1 MATISNTPR
10 PGYVWDSADNVW
22 YPIGVGAHQHTN
34 AADTPAVIPYS
45 LATTKGDLLVAT
57 GSGTIVR
64 QGVGTN
70 GQVLT
75 ADSAQADGVVW
86 ATPSSGKVVQIIY
99 GSTATGVGSATT
111 TFADTNL
118 SATITP
124 TSSSNKILVMFNQN
138 GCHKYNANTRLQIRL
153 VRGSTTILNSESF
166 AGNNDGTGGNA
177 FGSASAVYLDS
188 PATTSATTYKTQ
200 FANQAGAGTVYV
212 NDQTSP
218 GSTSTMVLM
227 EVTP

>member
-1 MATISNTPR
+1 MATTPNFNWSTPDNT
-10 PGYVWDSADNVW
+10 GLVKN
-22 YPIGVGAHQHTN
+22 GALDIRTLGN
-34 AADTPAVIPYS
+34 AIDASMVD
-45 LATTKGDLLVAT
+45 LKGGTT
-57 GSGTIVR
+57 
-64 QGVGTN
+64 
-70 GQVLT
+70 GQVLAKQTNTDMDFTWTTPAT
-75 ADSAQADGVVW
+75 ATS
-86 ATPSSGKVVQIIY
+86 KVVQIIY
-99 GSTATGVGSATT
+99 GSTATGTGSAST
-111 TFADTNL
+111 TFADTGL

-166 AGNNDGTGGNA
+166 AGNNDGSGGNA
-177 FGSASAVYLDS
+177 FGSSSAVYLDS

>member
-1 MATISNTPR
+1 LQ
-10 PGYVWDSADNVW
+10 PG
-22 YPIGVGAHQHTN
+22 
-34 AADTPAVIPYS
+34 
-45 LATTKGDLLVAT
+45 TTLGDLAYSSAT
-57 GSGTIVR
+57 ANTNTRLGIGS
-64 QGVGTN
+64 N

-75 ADSAQADGVVW
+75 ISAGVPAW
-86 ATPSSGKVVQIIY
+86 GTPSGSKVVQIIY

-124 TSSSNKILVMFNQN
+124 TSASNKILVMFNQN

-153 VRGSTTILNSESF
+153 VRGATTILNSESF
-166 AGNNDGTGGNA
+166 AGNNDGSGGNA
-177 FGSASAVYLDS
+177 FGSSSAVYLDE

>member
-1 MATISNTPR
+1 M
-10 PGYVWDSADNVW
+10 
-22 YPIGVGAHQHTN
+22 
-34 AADTPAVIPYS
+34 
-45 LATTKGDLLVAT
+45 
-57 GSGTIVR
+57 
-64 QGVGTN
+64 GTN

-75 ADSAQADGVVW
+75 ADSTQADGVIW
-86 ATPSSGKVVQIIY
+86 ATPSTGKVVQIIY
-99 GSTATGVGSATT
+99 GSTTTGVGSATT

-124 TSSSNKILVMFNQN
+124 TSASNKILIMFSQN

-166 AGNNDGTGGNA
+166 AGNNDGSGGNA
-177 FGSASAVYLDS
+177 FGSSSAVYLDS

-212 NDQTSP
+212 NDTTSP
-218 GSTSTMVLM
+218 GSTSTMILM

>member
-1 MATISNTPR
+1 MATTPNFNWSTPDNT
-10 PGYVWDSADNVW
+10 GLVKS
-22 YPIGVGAHQHTN
+22 GALDIRTLGN
-34 AADTPAVIPYS
+34 AIDASMVD
-45 LATTKGDLLVAT
+45 LKGGTT
-57 GSGTIVR
+57 
-64 QGVGTN
+64 
-70 GQVLT
+70 GQVLAKQTNTDMDFTWTTPAT
-75 ADSAQADGVVW
+75 ATS
-86 ATPSSGKVVQIIY
+86 KVVQIIY
-99 GSTATGVGSATT
+99 GSTATGTGSAST
-111 TFADTNL
+111 TFADTGL

-166 AGNNDGTGGNA
+166 AGNNDGSGGNA
-177 FGSASAVYLDS
+177 FGSSSAVYLDS